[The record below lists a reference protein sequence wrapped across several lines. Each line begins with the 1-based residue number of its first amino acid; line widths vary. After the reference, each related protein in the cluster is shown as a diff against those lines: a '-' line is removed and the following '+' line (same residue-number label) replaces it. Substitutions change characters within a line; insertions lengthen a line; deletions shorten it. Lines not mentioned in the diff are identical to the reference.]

1 MEDND
6 KLVAVVVPLSDR
18 DKFLP
23 EEEVSLRHLTH
34 YLGGYDKYLIAPE
47 SVDIS
52 YPGCLVRKFD
62 DRYFGSLNRHIRLL
76 FKPEFYR
83 SFSEYKYILIYHL
96 DALVLS
102 DSLRYW
108 CDKGYDYIGAPVV
121 FRDKYSRGE
130 GVEPGRDMLLNG
142 GFSLRKVETFIRI
155 LEEFRRYFQIPS
167 YVDPNDEARN
177 AYLTGIKRI
186 VLRQLGGRR
195 VRNFSDLIWDY
206 FSQFLNDDAFW
217 TLSARDFDASYDLA
231 PLDDALAFAFETD
244 PSYCHQLNGGKVP
257 FGVHAWSKYEPNFWQ
272 PYLLC

>member
-1 MEDND
+1 MEYND

-52 YPGCLVRKFD
+52 YPGCMVRKFD

-108 CDKGYDYIGAPVV
+108 CDKGYDYIGAPVI
-121 FRDKYSRGE
+121 FRDKYVQGKV
-130 GVEPGRDMLLNG
+130 GKPGRGLLLNG
-142 GFSLRKVETFIRI
+142 GFSLRKVETFVRV
-155 LEEFRRYFQIPS
+155 LENFRKYYCIPS
-167 YVDPNDEARN
+167 YVDPKDEARN
-177 AYLTGIKRI
+177 ALLTGLKRVVI
-186 VLRQLGGRR
+186 RGLGRPKI
-195 VRNFSDLIWDY
+195 RNVSDAVWEY
-206 FSQFLNDDAFW
+206 FSQFIGDDEFW
-217 TLSARDFDASYDLA
+217 TSSAKDFDPSYNLA
-231 PLDDALAFAFETD
+231 PLEDALAFAFETD
-244 PSYCHQLNGGKVP
+244 PSFCFQLNGGCLP
-257 FGVHAWSKYEPNFWQ
+257 FGVHAWTRYERTFWE